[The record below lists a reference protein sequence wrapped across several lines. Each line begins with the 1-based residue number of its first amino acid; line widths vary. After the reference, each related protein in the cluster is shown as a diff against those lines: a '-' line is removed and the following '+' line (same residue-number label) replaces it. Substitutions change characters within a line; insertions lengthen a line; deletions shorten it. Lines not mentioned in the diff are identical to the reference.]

1 MSFSDLKRTL
11 PTLVVI
17 TIACV
22 VLGAGLLGFL
32 HDHASSLNAKT
43 YELLLMVIP
52 AVLMLLGSFLTM
64 FFANINKRP
73 VSMEVAREALKDI
86 IPVQKKPSVTAEL
99 IKEAVA
105 EYYDV
110 PLSSILSQRRDKEV
124 VVPRQVAMYLCHNM
138 LSLPYKKTA
147 DIFGRSDHTTVIN
160 ACKKINE
167 RLEQDEAFRR
177 TLEDIQSRLT

>member
-1 MSFSDLKRTL
+1 M
-11 PTLVVI
+11 
-17 TIACV
+17 
-22 VLGAGLLGFL
+22 
-32 HDHASSLNAKT
+32 
-43 YELLLMVIP
+43 
-52 AVLMLLGSFLTM
+52 
-64 FFANINKRP
+64 
-73 VSMEVAREALKDI
+73 
-86 IPVQKKPSVTAEL
+86 
-99 IKEAVA
+99 
-105 EYYDV
+105 

-167 RLEQDEAFRR
+167 RLEQDETFRR